1 MCLLP
6 GLTQTHDFPAPGSQ
20 VYRTTGVN
28 YQISHNFLKNEVEI
42 ETKHVTQGQAWKAPA
57 PEAAASEV
65 TSGEESVCGPL
76 DFLYARSQL
85 RSTVS
90 SLSMIRLLLF

>member
-6 GLTQTHDFPAPGSQ
+6 GLTQTHNFPAPGSQ

-42 ETKHVTQGQAWKAPA
+42 GTKHVTQGQAWEAPA
-57 PEAAASEV
+57 PHAAASEV
-65 TSGEESVCGPL
+65 TPGQENVCGPL
-76 DFLYARSQL
+76 DFLYARSQ
-85 RSTVS
+85 
-90 SLSMIRLLLF
+90 